1 MKRHLLIIAF
11 VLGAIATHGK
21 GTSGI
26 VTISA
31 SHAEIIE
38 FRDSYFVY
46 PRSIRVHS
54 GSSEERIYPSSRAYF
69 IPKSEFQ
76 SVYAIKNALKK
87 GIREDL
93 LLRCEPFE
101 VPEFDLVFWGINL
114 PQDWYIYYKPEI
126 YGECLI
132 VQGNYAWKVGI
143 FEEGDATKKF
153 SPFYFLYD
161 RKEQQWHHVSDGL
174 REKLDWPHTR
184 FHGRAWLSEA
194 FVARNRIRAEKGLP
208 LLKRN
213 GWSLISREQAD
224 ALYAEHIELNRK
236 YGNPNIVAKKP
247 VPAKMTQ
254 APENPVE
261 TPDKMQ
267 CTPILSGLWGWLASG
282 SIFCSA
288 GLFLWLKIRSRSN

>member
-87 GIREDL
+87 GIREDF

-161 RKEQQWHHVSDGL
+161 RKEQQWYHVSDGL

-267 CTPILSGLWGWLASG
+267 CTPTLSGLWGWLASG